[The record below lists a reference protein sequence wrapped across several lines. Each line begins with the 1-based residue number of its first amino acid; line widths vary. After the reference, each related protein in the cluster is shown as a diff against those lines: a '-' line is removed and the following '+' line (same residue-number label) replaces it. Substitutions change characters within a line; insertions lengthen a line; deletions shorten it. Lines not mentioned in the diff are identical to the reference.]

1 MSAKGS
7 QSSLS
12 NNTQSSLS
20 NNAQSTALSAN
31 NAHPSSAN
39 NVHPSSANNAQSTA
53 LSANNAQPTA
63 LSANNAQPTALSANN
78 AHPSSANN
86 AQPTALSANNAQ
98 PTALSANNAQPSPK
112 IEPLNRPTETAL
124 LGFPKEQFSEDAES
138 SLPLYHLWL
147 DARATGSLQGVLAC
161 DHSFCVVHGSGA
173 ARALSVFTVPAL
185 PEPLQHEST
194 SFHNKARSSD
204 SIGLSW
210 GVEPDCL
217 NAEQFETGWEKG
229 DRTEKEWRECDV
241 CRCNA
246 IRKATSESGRACVF
260 GSCYCLLPRQQFD
273 LSALHALSTH
283 LLLLP
288 AIPSCALT
296 MPLLFTGNEQGVI
309 ELWNLDWMA
318 RKWSLAVQD
327 AITFIGAT
335 PFAVQVRMAEHEAAA
350 ELGEAEEQASFVSLH
365 NSSPSVL
372 SPQSF
377 SLSPSLSF
385 LDESLGQEHMPAP
398 AEAAVCGKDSEGSHS
413 FVDLRELDKPEDR
426 HAYSRILVVG
436 TRHGRMLLMEERE
449 GRVLI
454 DVNVMD
460 AALDRILVSSQYT
473 VVTNNERVSGFVLTC
488 ANYETRTFYS
498 LLFTYSS
505 RTKSKVNSAP
515 LTVSEASVVG
525 PLGAA
530 ASSISSVPTAATTN
544 TVVSAAGVMTGMS
557 GVAMTGMSGLTTLT
571 TNGMT
576 TSTTNG
582 VTTPTAA
589 SISDDMSESATTLV
603 ERASMSEESV
613 ATINSLMRVSG
624 ESDELSVMSEYFLG
638 LFSLE
643 DGTVTETAYEE
654 GDSVEA
660 LRIVVKTAEG
670 DVGPAARREA

>member
-12 NNTQSSLS
+12 NNAHPS
-20 NNAQSTALSAN
+20 SAN
-31 NAHPSSAN
+31 NAHPS
-39 NVHPSSANNAQSTA
+39 
-53 LSANNAQPTA
+53 
-63 LSANNAQPTALSANN
+63 SANN

-86 AQPTALSANNAQ
+86 AQPTPLSANNAQ
-98 PTALSANNAQPSPK
+98 PTPLSANNAQPSPK

-147 DARATGSLQGVLAC
+147 DARTTGSLQGVLAC

-246 IRKATSESGRACVF
+246 NRRATSESGRACVF

-335 PFAVQVRMAEHEAAA
+335 PFAVQVRVAEHEAAA
-350 ELGEAEEQASFVSLH
+350 ELGEADEQASFVSLH
-365 NSSPSVL
+365 NSSPSIL

-398 AEAAVCGKDSEGSHS
+398 VEAAVCGKDSEGSHS

-426 HAYSRILVVG
+426 RVYSRILVVG

-460 AALDRILVSSQYT
+460 AALDRILVSSQYA

-505 RTKSKVNSAP
+505 RAKSKVDSAP

-544 TVVSAAGVMTGMS
+544 TVVSAAGVVTGMS
-557 GVAMTGMSGLTTLT
+557 GVAMTGMNGLTTLT

-576 TSTTNG
+576 TSTTNGMTTSTTNGMTTSTANGMTTSTTNGMTTSTTNGMTTSTANG

-589 SISDDMSESATTLV
+589 SISDDMSESATTPV
-603 ERASMSEESV
+603 ERVSMSEESV

-643 DGTVTETAYEE
+643 DGTVAETAYEE

>member
-20 NNAQSTALSAN
+20 NNTQSTALSAN
-31 NAHPSSAN
+31 NTHPS
-39 NVHPSSANNAQSTA
+39 
-53 LSANNAQPTA
+53 
-63 LSANNAQPTALSANN
+63 SANNAQPTALSANN

-86 AQPTALSANNAQ
+86 AQS
-98 PTALSANNAQPSPK
+98 TALSANNAQPSPK

-229 DRTEKEWRECDV
+229 DRKEKEWRECDV

-460 AALDRILVSSQYT
+460 AALDRILVSSQYA

-582 VTTPTAA
+582 MTTSTTNGVTTPTAA

-624 ESDELSVMSEYFLG
+624 ESDELSVMNEYFLG

>member
-1 MSAKGS
+1 M
-7 QSSLS
+7 
-12 NNTQSSLS
+12 
-20 NNAQSTALSAN
+20 
-31 NAHPSSAN
+31 
-39 NVHPSSANNAQSTA
+39 
-53 LSANNAQPTA
+53 
-63 LSANNAQPTALSANN
+63 
-78 AHPSSANN
+78 
-86 AQPTALSANNAQ
+86 
-98 PTALSANNAQPSPK
+98 
-112 IEPLNRPTETAL
+112 
-124 LGFPKEQFSEDAES
+124 
-138 SLPLYHLWL
+138 
-147 DARATGSLQGVLAC
+147 
-161 DHSFCVVHGSGA
+161 VHGSGA

-246 IRKATSESGRACVF
+246 NRRATSESGRACVF

-327 AITFIGAT
+327 AITFIGTT
-335 PFAVQVRMAEHEAAA
+335 PFAVQVRVAEHEAAA
-350 ELGEAEEQASFVSLH
+350 ELGEADEQASFVSLH

-426 HAYSRILVVG
+426 HVYSRILVVG

-460 AALDRILVSSQYT
+460 AALDRILVSSQYA

-505 RTKSKVNSAP
+505 RAKSKVDSAP

-544 TVVSAAGVMTGMS
+544 TVVSAAGVVTGMSGVAMTGMS
-557 GVAMTGMSGLTTLT
+557 GVAMTGMSGLTTLTTNGMTTST

-624 ESDELSVMSEYFLG
+624 ESDELSVMNEYFLG

-643 DGTVTETAYEE
+643 EGTVTETTYEE

>member
-1 MSAKGS
+1 M
-7 QSSLS
+7 
-12 NNTQSSLS
+12 
-20 NNAQSTALSAN
+20 
-31 NAHPSSAN
+31 
-39 NVHPSSANNAQSTA
+39 
-53 LSANNAQPTA
+53 
-63 LSANNAQPTALSANN
+63 
-78 AHPSSANN
+78 
-86 AQPTALSANNAQ
+86 
-98 PTALSANNAQPSPK
+98 
-112 IEPLNRPTETAL
+112 
-124 LGFPKEQFSEDAES
+124 
-138 SLPLYHLWL
+138 
-147 DARATGSLQGVLAC
+147 
-161 DHSFCVVHGSGA
+161 
-173 ARALSVFTVPAL
+173 FTVPAL

-229 DRTEKEWRECDV
+229 DRKEKEWRECDV

-246 IRKATSESGRACVF
+246 NRKATSESGRACVF
-260 GSCYCLLPRQQFD
+260 GSCYCLLPRQRFD
-273 LSALHALSTH
+273 LSALHAMSTH

-335 PFAVQVRMAEHEAAA
+335 PFAVQVRVAEHEAGA

-365 NSSPSVL
+365 NSSPSIL

-385 LDESLGQEHMPAP
+385 LDESLGQEHTPAP

-426 HAYSRILVVG
+426 RAYSRILVVG
-436 TRHGRMLLMEERE
+436 TQHGRMLLMEERE

-460 AALDRILVSSQYT
+460 AALDRILVSSQYA

-505 RTKSKVNSAP
+505 RAKSKADSAP
-515 LTVSEASVVG
+515 PTVSEASVAG

-544 TVVSAAGVMTGMS
+544 TVVSAAGVMSGMN
-557 GVAMTGMSGLTTLT
+557 GVAMTGM
-571 TNGMT
+571 
-576 TSTTNG
+576 NG
-582 VTTPTAA
+582 VAMTGMNCTATSPNGIATPTTT
-589 SISDDMSESATTLV
+589 SISDDTSESATTLV

-624 ESDELSVMSEYFLG
+624 ESDELSVMNEYFLG

-643 DGTVTETAYEE
+643 DGTVVETAYEE

-670 DVGPAARREA
+670 DVGLPARREA

>member
-20 NNAQSTALSAN
+20 NNAQSTASSAN

-39 NVHPSSANNAQSTA
+39 NVHPSSANNAQ
-53 LSANNAQPTA
+53 
-63 LSANNAQPTALSANN
+63 PTALSANN

-86 AQPTALSANNAQ
+86 VHPSSANNTQ
-98 PTALSANNAQPSPK
+98 PTPLSANNAQPSPK

-161 DHSFCVVHGSGA
+161 NHSFCVVHGSGA

-229 DRTEKEWRECDV
+229 DRKEKEWRECDV

-246 IRKATSESGRACVF
+246 NRKATSESGRACVF

-327 AITFIGAT
+327 AITFIGTT
-335 PFAVQVRMAEHEAAA
+335 PFAVQVRVAEHEAAT
-350 ELGEAEEQASFVSLH
+350 ELGEADEQASFVSLH

-436 TRHGRMLLMEERE
+436 TQHGRMLLMEERE

-460 AALDRILVSSQYT
+460 AALDRILVSSQYA

-505 RTKSKVNSAP
+505 RTKSKVDSAP

-544 TVVSAAGVMTGMS
+544 TVVSAAGVVTGVN
-557 GVAMTGMSGLTTLT
+557 GVAMTGMSGAAMTGMNCLTTLT

-576 TSTTNG
+576 TSTTNGMTTSTANG

-603 ERASMSEESV
+603 ERVSMSEESV

-643 DGTVTETAYEE
+643 EGTVTETAYEE

>member
-1 MSAKGS
+1 M
-7 QSSLS
+7 
-12 NNTQSSLS
+12 
-20 NNAQSTALSAN
+20 
-31 NAHPSSAN
+31 
-39 NVHPSSANNAQSTA
+39 
-53 LSANNAQPTA
+53 
-63 LSANNAQPTALSANN
+63 
-78 AHPSSANN
+78 
-86 AQPTALSANNAQ
+86 
-98 PTALSANNAQPSPK
+98 
-112 IEPLNRPTETAL
+112 
-124 LGFPKEQFSEDAES
+124 
-138 SLPLYHLWL
+138 
-147 DARATGSLQGVLAC
+147 
-161 DHSFCVVHGSGA
+161 VHGSGA

-229 DRTEKEWRECDV
+229 DRKEKEWRECDV

-335 PFAVQVRMAEHEAAA
+335 PFAVQVRVAEHEAAT
-350 ELGEAEEQASFVSLH
+350 ELGEADEQASFVSLH

-460 AALDRILVSSQYT
+460 AALDRILVSSQYA

-557 GVAMTGMSGLTTLT
+557 GVAMTGMSGLTTST

-643 DGTVTETAYEE
+643 EGTVTETTYEE